1 MWFWFVLSF
10 VRFAF
15 CGSGRVNFLLVR
27 FRLGARARRCL
38 ALFRVAVPVVQILT
52 EFVRNLTRNGRVA
65 VPVGKVQSTFAVE
78 LQAEI

>member
-1 MWFWFVLSF
+1 MIPRDTILPGPPVI
-10 VRFAF
+10 VFAP
-15 CGSGRVNFLLVR
+15 SL
-27 FRLGARARRCL
+27 
-38 ALFRVAVPVVQILT
+38 VQILT